1 MIVSRIMFA
10 ILLMAA
16 TTRAPAPSSAAA
28 TPDTGAIDRFVAAQL
43 AAQRVPGL
51 ALAIVH
57 NDRVVYAKGYGSAA
71 DGQPATPQTQFFIA
85 SLSKS
90 ITALA
95 VMQLAEAG
103 ALDLDAPVRR
113 YLPEFT
119 LANPD
124 HAARLTLRQLLNQ
137 VSGLSD
143 AGFAES
149 VLPQPAN
156 LSERVAGLRRAR
168 PVAPPGAEFH
178 YFNPNYQVLARV
190 VEVVSGQPFS
200 SYLQSHIF
208 APLQMNDTFNA
219 DTTAA
224 GMQRAVRLAQGHLVI
239 FGQPVAARELHG
251 FVSGEGGVISTAADM
266 ARFLVMQLNG
276 GRLDGA
282 ALASPAAIAAM
293 HTPPQQPDSHYAM
306 GWFAQGAGKSRTI
319 EHNGVLSTFYSE
331 AVLLPES
338 GYGFVLLANA
348 NGASSAFVGYSE
360 IKRGLIALLS
370 GATPTSAPVGVGTLS
385 LLLGLITLIGGALAL
400 RSLLRAP
407 GWLQRAR
414 DKPWY
419 WLAAA
424 IVWPLVP
431 GIVLLAL
438 PALLVPLADRSFGHG
453 ILARSM
459 PDVFIWLALCGTL
472 GALNAGIRLVLL
484 GRARSTRRVEP

>member
-1 MIVSRIMFA
+1 
-10 ILLMAA
+10 
-16 TTRAPAPSSAAA
+16 
-28 TPDTGAIDRFVAAQL
+28 
-43 AAQRVPGL
+43 
-51 ALAIVH
+51 
-57 NDRVVYAKGYGSAA
+57 
-71 DGQPATPQTQFFIA
+71 
-85 SLSKS
+85 
-90 ITALA
+90 
-95 VMQLAEAG
+95 
-103 ALDLDAPVRR
+103 
-113 YLPEFT
+113 
-119 LANPD
+119 
-124 HAARLTLRQLLNQ
+124 
-137 VSGLSD
+137 
-143 AGFAES
+143 
-149 VLPQPAN
+149 
-156 LSERVAGLRRAR
+156 
-168 PVAPPGAEFH
+168 
-178 YFNPNYQVLARV
+178 
-190 VEVVSGQPFS
+190 VSGQPFS

-208 APLQMNDTFNA
+208 APLHMNDTFNA

-370 GATPTSAPVGVGTLS
+370 GATPTSAPVGVGTLG